1 MVYSNIGQQIKH
13 LLLTGFQSI
22 GIISHD
28 DIIMF
33 SPTLT
38 FRLDDFSIFSILVF
52 LDAFFWKPYKH

>member
-1 MVYSNIGQQIKH
+1 MIYSNMGQQIKH

-52 LDAFFWKPYKH
+52 LDAFF